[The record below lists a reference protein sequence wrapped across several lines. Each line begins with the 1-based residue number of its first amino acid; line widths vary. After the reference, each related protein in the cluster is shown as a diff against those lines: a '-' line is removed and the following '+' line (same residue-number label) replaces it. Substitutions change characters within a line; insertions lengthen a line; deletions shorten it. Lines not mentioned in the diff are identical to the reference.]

1 LEDEKMNT
9 KVYRFFILIA
19 FSFILVT
26 GLSAKSGFFIGVQ
39 GGWSMQKPNLEEV
52 KFESDSSFLYGAR
65 IGVKFMMF
73 ALEANYFQAA
83 HNLVAEELVAFDW
96 GGVEVDYN
104 YLGINLRVYI
114 PLIVVHPYVTVGYG
128 SYSANLKDIAKDSNR
143 GFNLGL
149 GVEVQLGDTFSLM
162 AEGKYHNVK
171 VNIEESELGLKN
183 YTLSGGFNIYF

>member
-1 LEDEKMNT
+1 MKT
-9 KVYRFFILIA
+9 KVCRFFILIV
-19 FSFILVT
+19 FCFIFVT
-26 GLSAKSGFFIGVQ
+26 GVSAKSGFFIGLQ
-39 GGWSMQKPNLEEV
+39 GGWSMQKPSLEEV
-52 KFESDSSFLYGAR
+52 QFDADSSFLYGAR

-73 ALEANYFQAA
+73 AIEANYFQAA
-83 HNLVAEELVAFDW
+83 HNLVAKELVALNWNSF
-96 GGVEVDYN
+96 EVDYN
-104 YLGINLRVYI
+104 YLGLNLRVYI

-143 GFNLGL
+143 GINLGL

-171 VNIEESELGLKN
+171 VDIEDSELKLKN